1 MGLCIP
7 DGTGSEHWEMW
18 DVFSI
23 RQHFCHWGQSMSQLH
38 TEPEEFEL
46 LYRDPVALVGGHS
59 PGLDVNSALLFKA
72 DIKTILIKKTQSLH
86 WSTMM
91 SIFMQ
96 IKTICSICIYFP
108 GTILFPMNLF
118 ESTHTRHSNSQLVHS
133 HGNTSWPV
141 WACQTPVFGILSYKL
156 WHHTLSMVASHRT
169 VSSGCTRLDRRS
181 HGSLTQTQSYY
192 TDDNLTESGHILKI

>member
-7 DGTGSEHWEMW
+7 DGTASEHWEMEE
-18 DVFSI
+18 VFSI
-23 RQHFCHWGQSMSQLH
+23 RQHFCHWGQSISQLH

-72 DIKTILIKKTQSLH
+72 EIKTILIKKTQSLH
-86 WSTMM
+86 WSKMM

-96 IKTICSICIYFP
+96 IDNLQHLCIYFP
-108 GTILFPMNLF
+108 GTILYLIHLF

-133 HGNTSWPV
+133 HGNISWPV
-141 WACQTPVFGILSYKL
+141 WTFQTPVFGILSYKP
-156 WHHTLSMVASHRT
+156 WHHTLSMAASHCT

-192 TDDNLTESGHILKI
+192 TDGKLTESGHILKM